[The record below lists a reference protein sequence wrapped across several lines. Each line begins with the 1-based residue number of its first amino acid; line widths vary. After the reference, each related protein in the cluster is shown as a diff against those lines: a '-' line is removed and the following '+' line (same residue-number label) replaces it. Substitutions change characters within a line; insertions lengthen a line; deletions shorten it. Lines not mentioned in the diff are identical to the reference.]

1 MDVPFW
7 SNDVCSILRLI
18 DEFRGLVHVYTSC
31 HMLSYVNDNDVRIL
45 CNILT
50 GVLDKIDIDVFYR
63 MMEFFCFPLE
73 WYRWIEIINNFNL
86 FRFDTERLKN
96 NEYIKK
102 LIELDRY
109 RRKENPLKMN
119 EIKMELTTL
128 SEIDLDQFQEYLR
141 YRQLNLMKI

>member
-1 MDVPFW
+1 
-7 SNDVCSILRLI
+7 
-18 DEFRGLVHVYTSC
+18 
-31 HMLSYVNDNDVRIL
+31 MLAYVNDNDVKTL
-45 CNILT
+45 CSILT

-63 MMEFFCFPLE
+63 MMEFFCFPLD

-86 FRFDTERLKN
+86 FRFNTERLKI

-128 SEIDLDQFQEYLR
+128 SEIDPDQFQEYLR
-141 YRQLNLMKI
+141 YKQLNVMKI